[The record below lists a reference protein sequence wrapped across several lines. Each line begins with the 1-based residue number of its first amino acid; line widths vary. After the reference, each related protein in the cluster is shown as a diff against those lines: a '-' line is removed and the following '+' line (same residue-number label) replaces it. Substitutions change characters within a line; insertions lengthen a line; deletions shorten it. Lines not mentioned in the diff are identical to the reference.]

1 MDSIICLLP
10 PVLTILLA
18 FVLKNVYIALL
29 VGVYSA
35 MVIIS
40 GGDFLGVIL
49 PMVNGVF
56 EPFSS
61 TSNVFLFADI
71 TLISGLI
78 AMIEKSGGIEG
89 FIDLISE
96 RNKIVSSKRG
106 AQILTWLVGI
116 AVFFS
121 DNLSCLITGAVT
133 KDINKRFKVS
143 YEKMAYIIHS
153 TSTAVCLLIPFGGWG
168 AFCAGLL
175 GGAGVENSMG
185 TMIKSIPMNFFCL
198 LVVFSIPLIALTGKD
213 FGPMKKA
220 ELAAANDPNYYKDT
234 HGVTDT
240 GDGTV
245 KKTSA
250 ANVLLPVGL
259 LIAFIIAG
267 MFITGEGSFFNGDG
281 STSLLYANIFTTII
295 TVAIYVGKKIMTTS
309 EAMGYFVSGAGR
321 MLPMILLLMLA
332 FTFSGKLKEMGTA
345 AYLSDHLLTDM
356 SPSFFVVMVFLLALV
371 LSFSTGSSMGTMS
384 IMVPLIIPSALSLG
398 LYIPL
403 VAGAIWGGAV
413 FGDQSSPIS
422 DTTLLTC
429 STLNINTIDHTK
441 TQLPY
446 TLAAA
451 AVATVLYFVFG
462 LIL

>member
-18 FVLKNVYIALL
+18 FVLKNVYVALL

-49 PMVNGVF
+49 PMVSGVF

-78 AMIEKSGGIEG
+78 AMIEKSGGIDG

-185 TMIKSIPMNFFCL
+185 AMIKSIPMNFFCL

-220 ELAAANDPNYYKDT
+220 ELAAANDPNYYK
-234 HGVTDT
+234 GAGIAGS
-240 GDGTV
+240 GDDAV
-245 KKTSA
+245 KKTGA
-250 ANVLLPVGL
+250 VNVLLPVGL
-259 LIAFIIAG
+259 LIVFIIAG

-295 TVAIYVGKKIMTTS
+295 TVALYVRKKIMTTG
-309 EAMGYFVSGAGR
+309 EAMNYFVSGAGR

-332 FTFSGKLKEMGTA
+332 FTFSGKLKELGTA
-345 AYLSDHLLTDM
+345 AYLSDHLLTNM
-356 SPSFFVVMVFLLALV
+356 SLSFFVVMVFILALV

-384 IMVPLIIPSALSLG
+384 IMVPLIIPSAITLG
-398 LYIPL
+398 LYTPL

-451 AVATVLYFVFG
+451 AVATVLYFIFG

>member
-18 FVLKNVYIALL
+18 FVLKNVYVALL

-49 PMVNGVF
+49 PMVSGVF

-78 AMIEKSGGIEG
+78 AMIEKSGGIDG

-96 RNKIVSSKRG
+96 RNRIVSSKRG

-185 TMIKSIPMNFFCL
+185 AMIKSIPMNFFCL

-220 ELAAANDPNYYKDT
+220 ELAAANDPNYYK
-234 HGVTDT
+234 GAGIAGT
-240 GDGTV
+240 GDDAV
-245 KKTSA
+245 KKTGA
-250 ANVLLPVGL
+250 VNVLLPVGL
-259 LIAFIIAG
+259 LIVFIIAG

-295 TVAIYVGKKIMTTS
+295 TVALYVRKKIMTTG
-309 EAMGYFVSGAGR
+309 EAMNYFVSGAGR
-321 MLPMILLLMLA
+321 MLPVILLLMLA
-332 FTFSGKLKEMGTA
+332 FTFSGKLKELGTA
-345 AYLSDHLLTDM
+345 AYLSDHLLTNM
-356 SPSFFVVMVFLLALV
+356 SPSFFVVMVFILALV

-384 IMVPLIIPSALSLG
+384 IMVPLIIPSAITLG
-398 LYIPL
+398 LYTPL

-451 AVATVLYFVFG
+451 AVATVLYFIFG

>member
-18 FVLKNVYIALL
+18 FVLKNVYVALL

-49 PMVNGVF
+49 SMVSGVF

-78 AMIEKSGGIEG
+78 AMIEKSGGIDG

-185 TMIKSIPMNFFCL
+185 AMIKSIPMNFFCL

-220 ELAAANDPNYYKDT
+220 ELAAANDPNYYKGA
-234 HGVTDT
+234 GVAGT
-240 GDGTV
+240 GDDAV

-250 ANVLLPVGL
+250 VNVLLPVGL
-259 LIAFIIAG
+259 LIVFIIAG

-295 TVAIYVGKKIMTTS
+295 TVALYTGKKIMTTG
-309 EAMGYFVSGAGR
+309 EAMNYFVSGAGR

-332 FTFSGKLKEMGTA
+332 FTFSGKLKELGTA

-356 SPSFFVVMVFLLALV
+356 SPSFFVVMVFILALV

-384 IMVPLIIPSALSLG
+384 IMVPLIIPSAITLG
-398 LYIPL
+398 LYTPL

-451 AVATVLYFVFG
+451 AAATVLYFIFG